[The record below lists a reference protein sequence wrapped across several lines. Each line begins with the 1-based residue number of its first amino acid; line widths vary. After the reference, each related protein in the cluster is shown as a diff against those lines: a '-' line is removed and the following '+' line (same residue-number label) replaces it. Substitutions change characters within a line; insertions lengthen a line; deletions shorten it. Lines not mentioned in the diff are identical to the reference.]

1 MGFGYRSR
9 TNQLLN
15 LSLISDNIFDPLS
28 VWRHQWKY
36 LSLLSDILEEI
47 MNLSEFKRGLWV
59 QYKNEPHHIINQFTS
74 GSEIC
79 FELETVTRQQFVVSA
94 NNLVKHTTE
103 IMTIPTYE
111 LGQLIMVRT
120 LTNQYQLAKF
130 IEIEKHPSNLP
141 YKLEILNSEI
151 TLWATPYMLR
161 PIDY

>member
-1 MGFGYRSR
+1 
-9 TNQLLN
+9 
-15 LSLISDNIFDPLS
+15 
-28 VWRHQWKY
+28 
-36 LSLLSDILEEI
+36 
-47 MNLSEFKRGLWV
+47 MNLSEFNRGLWV
-59 QYKNEPHHIINQFTS
+59 QYKNEPHYIVNQFNNGFET
-74 GSEIC
+74 C
-79 FELETVTRQQFVVSA
+79 FELETVTRQRFVVSD
-94 NNLVKHTTE
+94 NNLVKYTTA

-141 YKLEILNSEI
+141 YKLEILNSEM

>member
-1 MGFGYRSR
+1 
-9 TNQLLN
+9 
-15 LSLISDNIFDPLS
+15 
-28 VWRHQWKY
+28 
-36 LSLLSDILEEI
+36 

-59 QYKNEPHHIINQFTS
+59 QYKNEPHYIINQFNSSFET
-74 GSEIC
+74 C
-79 FELETVTRQQFVVSA
+79 FELETVTRRRFVVSD

-141 YKLEILNSEI
+141 YKLAIHDSEL
-151 TLWATPYMLR
+151 TVWASPYMLR
-161 PIDY
+161 PINY